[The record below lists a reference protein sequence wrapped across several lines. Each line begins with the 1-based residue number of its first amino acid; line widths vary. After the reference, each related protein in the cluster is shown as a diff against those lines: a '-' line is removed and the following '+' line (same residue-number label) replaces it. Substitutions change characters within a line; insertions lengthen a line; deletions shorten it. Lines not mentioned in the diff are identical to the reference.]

1 MWATSLSN
9 DGPNFHGNKMGFMFY
24 SASHPGH
31 AHGRTGFTLESFT
44 DVREH
49 VPTVANPTTTAQ
61 FTGPV
66 ILKNE
71 LAYPVSSA
79 EFQMLMNYFD
89 IDVVPINCPPTPGDY
104 EPLLSKLQGVHLA
117 TLEAIRKFVTDFHI
131 PLNIMNEM
139 TYPQAQFLLTV
150 HYQLHC
156 PVCIGAWEGC
166 H

>member
-1 MWATSLSN
+1 
-9 DGPNFHGNKMGFMFY
+9 
-24 SASHPGH
+24 
-31 AHGRTGFTLESFT
+31 
-44 DVREH
+44 
-49 VPTVANPTTTAQ
+49 VPTIAHPTTTAQ

-71 LAYPVSSA
+71 LAYPVSSV

-89 IDVVPINCPPTPGDY
+89 IDVVPINRPPTPGDY

-139 TYPQAQFLLTV
+139 TYPQ
-150 HYQLHC
+150 
-156 PVCIGAWEGC
+156 E
-166 H
+166 